1 MSCCICSDDLTLST
15 VVNTHCGHQFCGEC
29 FWKWMKSKNT
39 CPLCRKDI
47 LYNSEELK
55 ENRHMRELLDHR
67 STIVRDVEDSYEEKD
82 ALDREIRQKQ
92 QKSVQLS
99 EELKKLNIDIQQ
111 GKKPYSII
119 KQQQELIE
127 KTLEKIE
134 KKQKTCKKN
143 MIEELKYV
151 LYAYLPSI
159 RITKIKIKEYKKI
172 LERRQRQI
180 DNNQDIDISE
190 VLSDMFN
197 NNELDELDGFVEI
210 DAIYSYT
217 PNYQE
222 NIISSPSWSNHYE
235 IRNYDTPNVQL
246 DPIFRSASSL
256 ITESYLQMSNNTSY
270 INEYNR
276 HLNLLR

>member
-1 MSCCICSDDLTLST
+1 M
-15 VVNTHCGHQFCGEC
+15 
-29 FWKWMKSKNT
+29 
-39 CPLCRKDI
+39 
-47 LYNSEELK
+47 
-55 ENRHMRELLDHR
+55 DH
-67 STIVRDVEDSYEEKD
+67 
-82 ALDREIRQKQ
+82 EIRQKQ
-92 QKSVQLS
+92 QQSVQLS

-190 VLSDMFN
+190 VLSDMFHD
-197 NNELDELDGFVEI
+197 NELDVFVEI
-210 DAIYSYT
+210 DAMYGYT
-217 PNYQE
+217 PHYQE
-222 NIISSPSWSNHYE
+222 NIISSPSWSNYYE
-235 IRNYDTPNVQL
+235 IRNYSTPNVQL
-246 DPIFRSASSL
+246 EPIFRGAASMM
-256 ITESYLQMSNNTSY
+256 TESYLQMSNNTTY
-270 INEYNR
+270 VNEHNTSKFVEMSC
-276 HLNLLR
+276 L